1 MSLRAIPLIAI
12 AFILYN
18 ILEVFNLDLN
28 HPIFALPMPS
38 GHLPEHPVK
47 WTFTWGDLLIIT
59 TLACLFIELLK
70 STFATA
76 SSMVDHA
83 LSLVLM
89 MVCLVEFLLVEKA
102 ATSVFFVILFATM
115 IDVIAGYTIGTAV
128 ARRSLNVGGND
139 NN

>member
-18 ILEVFNLDLN
+18 VLEFAGLDLN
-28 HPIFALPMPS
+28 HAIFALPMPS

-47 WTFTWGDLLIIT
+47 WTFTLGDLLIII
-59 TLACLFIELLK
+59 TLVCLFIELLK
-70 STFATA
+70 STFASA

-89 MVCLVEFLLVEKA
+89 MACLVEFLLVEKA
-102 ATSVFFVILFATM
+102 ATSVFFVILFSTM

-128 ARRSLNVGGND
+128 ARRSLNVGGD
-139 NN
+139 NS

>member
-18 ILEVFNLDLN
+18 ILALFKVDLG
-28 HPIFALPMPS
+28 HPIFAVPMPS
-38 GHLPEHPVK
+38 GHAPDSPVK

-59 TLACLFIELLK
+59 TLVMLFVELLK
-70 STFATA
+70 STFANA
-76 SSMVDHA
+76 SSLVDHA
-83 LSLVLM
+83 LSLVVM
-89 MVCLVEFLLVEKA
+89 MACLIEFLLVPQA

-115 IDVIAGYTIGTAV
+115 IDVIAGYTIGTSV
-128 ARRSLNVGGND
+128 ARRSLNVGGD